1 MQPDATTSTILERS
15 MRLGMFM
22 MPVHPLTRNPTQT
35 LREDREAII
44 LADALGYH
52 DAFVGE
58 HLSDQAEN
66 ITNSLLFLATL
77 IHSTQHIRLASGT
90 CNLSHIHPAIIAAQA
105 AMFDHLAAGRFI
117 LGVSPGALAS
127 DAEAIGILGQDRNK
141 IFAEAIDVI
150 LAIWEREAPYDID
163 FADNRFK
170 VTTRQSFSPDIGI
183 GIMPKPY
190 QNPRPEVVGTVV
202 APFSKGVIAMGER
215 DFHPLSA
222 NFLLPQWVKT
232 HWSNYAEGKRRA
244 GAAAEVADWRVA
256 RTIFVAD
263 DDRVARAYGRDDA
276 ASPYR
281 FYYRQILTKLMK
293 SNRHEVFK
301 EYREQPDGEITLE
314 YVLDKLC
321 ICGTV
326 DQVVDEILALREVT
340 GDFGELV
347 YAGMDWVD
355 PVLGKRSMQLM
366 AEQVLPRVNAAI
378 AAGRRTDRDR
388 SQAIA

>member
-1 MQPDATTSTILERS
+1 MK
-15 MRLGMFM
+15 LGMFM
-22 MPVHPLTRNPTQT
+22 MPVHPLHRNPTQT

-44 LADALGYH
+44 LADQLGFH

-58 HLSDQAEN
+58 HLSDKAEN
-66 ITNSLLFLATL
+66 ITSSLVFLATL
-77 IHSTQHIRLASGT
+77 IHSTQQIKLGTGT
-90 CNLSHIHPAIIAAQA
+90 CNLSQIHPTIIAAQA
-105 AMFDHLAAGRFI
+105 AMFDHLAEGRFI
-117 LGVSPGALAS
+117 LGVSPGALGS

-141 IFAEAIDVI
+141 MFAEAIDVI

-163 FADNRFK
+163 FPDNRYK
-170 VTTRQSFSPDIGI
+170 VTTRQSLAADVGV
-183 GIMPKPY
+183 GIMPKPF
-190 QNPRPEVVGTVV
+190 QAPRPEIVGTVV

-232 HWSNYAEGKRRA
+232 HWDNYAQGKQQA
-244 GAAAEVADWRVA
+244 GVIANVADWRVA

-263 DDRVARAYGRDDA
+263 DEHVAKAYGRDDA

-281 FYYRQILTKLMK
+281 FYYKQMLTKLMK

-301 EYREQPDGEITLE
+301 ERREQADAEITVD

-326 DQVVDEILALREVT
+326 SQVVDQILALRDVT

-355 PVLGKRSMQLM
+355 PALGKRSMQLM
-366 AEQVLPRVNAAI
+366 AEQVMPRVNAAI
-378 AAGRRTDRDR
+378 AAGRTH
-388 SQAIA
+388 SATVAA

>member
-1 MQPDATTSTILERS
+1 MK
-15 MRLGMFM
+15 LGMFM
-22 MPVHPLTRNPTQT
+22 MPVHPLHRNPTET

-44 LADALGYH
+44 LADQLGFH

-58 HLSDQAEN
+58 HLSDKAEN
-66 ITNSLLFLATL
+66 ITNSLIFLATL
-77 IHSTQHIRLASGT
+77 IHSTKQIKLASGT
-90 CNLSHIHPAIIAAQA
+90 CNLSQIHPTIIAAQA
-105 AMFDHLAAGRFI
+105 AMFDHLAEGRFI
-117 LGVSPGALAS
+117 LGVSPGALGS
-127 DAEAIGILGQDRNK
+127 DAESIGILGQDRNK
-141 IFAEAIDVI
+141 MFAEAIDVI

-163 FADNRFK
+163 FPDNRYK
-170 VTTRQSFSPDIGI
+170 VSTRQSLAADLGV
-183 GIMPKPY
+183 GIMPKPF
-190 QNPRPEVVGTVV
+190 QTPRPEIVGTVV

-232 HWSNYAEGKRRA
+232 HWGNYAQGKEQA
-244 GAAAEVADWRVA
+244 GVNANIADWRVA

-263 DDRVARAYGRDDA
+263 DEHVARSYGRDDA

-281 FYYRQILTKLMK
+281 FYYRQMLTKLMK

-301 EYREQPDGEITLE
+301 ERREQADSEITVD

-326 DQVVDEILALREVT
+326 SQVVDEILALREVT

-355 PVLGKRSMQLM
+355 RDLSKRSMQLM
-366 AEQVLPRVNAAI
+366 AEQVMPRVNAAT
-378 AAGRRTDRDR
+378 AAGSTR
-388 SQAIA
+388 SLPVAA